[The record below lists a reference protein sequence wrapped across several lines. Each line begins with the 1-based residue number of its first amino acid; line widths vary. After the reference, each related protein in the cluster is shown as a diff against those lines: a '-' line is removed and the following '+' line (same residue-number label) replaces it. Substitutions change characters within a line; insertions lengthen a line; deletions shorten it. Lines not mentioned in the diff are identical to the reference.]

1 MNASWVGFVG
11 TIVAAMLA
19 FVFGRVNLR
28 RASDHERSES
38 LRAER
43 LATYATFCAAIVEY
57 RRAQLHRW
65 FVSRDL
71 AGGVE
76 AIHAD
81 RPDVADELRASRAA
95 AWSAYYRLVMIT
107 DEHAL
112 RERAHAILV
121 LTKAMK
127 SAADANELNTL
138 SDDVHQAVGRFALA
152 ARGSATTQA
161 PRGPGQQ
168 VD

>member
-1 MNASWVGFVG
+1 MSASWVGVVG
-11 TIVAAMLA
+11 TIIAAMLA

-81 RPDVADELRASRAA
+81 RPEVADELRASRAA

-107 DEHAL
+107 DEQAL
-112 RERAHAILV
+112 SERAHEILV
-121 LTKAMK
+121 LTKGMK
-127 SAADANELNTL
+127 NAEDAIELNTL
-138 SDDVHQAVGRFALA
+138 SDGVHEAVGRFALA
-152 ARGSATTQA
+152 ARGSATTQER
-161 PRGPGQQ
+161 RGSGQQ
-168 VD
+168 ID